1 MRDRELQDRVAK
13 LVVGGAMLS
22 LVSFLVMLSGIAGG
36 TLLRNLGGPPT
47 LLAIGVIAIVGLV
60 AGLVLISIGIA
71 MGMRRVTRRHDGA
84 ARLAS
89 GVYIVSV
96 VCEDRS
102 GKPILDPEQFDEDD
116 VRYFARVRFPEG
128 HVDEFK
134 VALPVLS
141 TMGEGMTGT
150 MAFVG
155 DRLVQFEQERA
166 DMADPGALH
175 RP

>member
-1 MRDRELQDRVAK
+1 MRDRELHDRVAK

-22 LVSFLVMLSGIAGG
+22 LVSFVVMLLGVGGG
-36 TLLRNLGGPPT
+36 TLLRAVGGSPT

-60 AGLVLISIGIA
+60 AGLVLIGIGIA
-71 MGMRRVTRRHDGA
+71 MGMRRVTQRHDGV
-84 ARLAS
+84 ARRAS
-89 GVYIVSV
+89 GAYIVSV

-102 GKPILDPEQFDEDD
+102 GMPVLDPEQFDEDD

-134 VALPVLS
+134 VAHPVLG

-150 MAFVG
+150 VAFVG